1 MDPVRPASGCDRI
14 GLRPSSIV
22 IADSSHC
29 DQIIVQIQNRIW
41 SKKGISKTKTKCKK
55 QQTNGLVSVNAKCPQ
70 PLVMISMWNNK
81 AKRFVEY
88 LNILSID
95 IL

>member
-41 SKKGISKTKTKCKK
+41 SKKGKSKTKTKCKK
-55 QQTNGLVSVNAKCPQ
+55 QTKGLVSVNAKCPQ
-70 PLVMISMWNNK
+70 TLVMISMRNNK